1 MLGRGTQPSMET
13 LNILFILM
21 CGFMRIDFEELFRDR
36 LIQVKK
42 DIRKANNIG
51 DWEIKRELM
60 REKKDLVNKLKKYEL
75 EEK

>member
-75 EEK
+75 KEK

>member
-1 MLGRGTQPSMET
+1 MET

-51 DWEIKRELM
+51 DWGNQKRA
-60 REKKDLVNKLKKYEL
+60 YERK
-75 EEK
+75 ERFSE

>member
-1 MLGRGTQPSMET
+1 MET

-75 EEK
+75 KEK

>member
-1 MLGRGTQPSMET
+1 
-13 LNILFILM
+13 M

-75 EEK
+75 KEK